1 MARRNLLATC
11 AALLFL
17 ATLAWACGP
26 HFPQAFL
33 PNRDKSFAAPIKGDF
48 AFELGRYSKAIRD
61 GQEQRP
67 LPDLEKV
74 ERESG
79 GQDFYRMI
87 YRMRMETS
95 GDTAYELGKGLP
107 EGIRLYTAGAVDFRR
122 DRKLACA
129 GQPRQPWAGPE
140 TPYTRCD
147 DNDCRGFGCDGHER
161 RLTTPTPAIR
171 RAIERFEAV
180 LALPDAE
187 RRSRATW
194 ATYSL
199 AEIYFKFDLPD
210 RIRKADRLYREVQ
223 RLARSGFP
231 DPLKLASA
239 GLGQRAYLKLEQRL
253 PGPAIDLYLRQGNT
267 NSLRYVAEM
276 LLEEPVT
283 LKTRIKDANV
293 RKLMLAYAFAYG
305 YPAPYTGKWP
315 AWMAELIESTAH
327 AGHPVE
333 DADRLAV
340 LSYQAGKYDTAK
352 LLAERSETA
361 LAYWVRAKLARRA
374 GNKTLAAEYHAKSLE
389 TPITTL
395 GAVPPDLRNRLAV
408 EKAASDL
415 DHGQFESAFRV
426 LYQSGPNHWID
437 TAYVAE
443 RLLTITELRRFVDS
457 APSHAIRRTS
467 SPDASGNLS
476 GQRSTGLPDSTL
488 PLEQSTQIQ
497 ALLARRLMRA
507 GYFHAAERHFAA
519 SGQTGNLPHVRK
531 YAQAV
536 RQARTARDPIRR
548 AEGGFHAGEVSRRHG
563 MEILAYE
570 LAPDF
575 HYASGNYGFSYV
587 LDSASDSD
595 PSATAYGKKQMSA
608 LEIGRFNKTAP
619 GIDKRYH
626 YRYRAVNHAVTAANL
641 LPARSQAYRALL
653 CHAAAWTPDEGLKQ
667 DLYRRY
673 LKHGSYMN
681 YPLSNYFGRRCEKPD
696 FEGAARLAKRVTEAG
711 PVSRKPISA
720 SK

>member
-1 MARRNLLATC
+1 MARRNLLAACTV
-11 AALLFL
+11 LLSL

-26 HFPQAFL
+26 YFPQAFL
-33 PNRDKSFAAPIKGDF
+33 PHREKLLAAPIKGDF

-61 GQEQRP
+61 GHERRP
-67 LPDLEKV
+67 QPELEKV

-79 GQDFYRMI
+79 GQHLFRML

-107 EGIRLYTAGAVDFRR
+107 EDIRLYTAGAVDFHR
-122 DRKLACA
+122 DKKLVCA
-129 GQPRQPWAGPE
+129 GKATQQRARAE
-140 TPYTRCD
+140 TPYTGCD
-147 DNDCRGFGCDGHER
+147 DNDCRGFGCDGYER
-161 RLTTPTPAIR
+161 HLLLLTPSIR
-171 RAIERFEAV
+171 RAVERFEAV
-180 LALPDAE
+180 LALPDSE

-194 ATYSL
+194 AAYSL
-199 AEIYFKFDLPD
+199 AEIYFKYDLPD

-223 RLARSGFP
+223 RLARNGFP

-267 NSLRYVAEM
+267 DSLRYVAEM
-276 LLEEPVT
+276 LLENSVA
-283 LKTRIKDANV
+283 LKTNIKDANV
-293 RKLMLAYAFAYG
+293 RRVVLAYAFAHG

-315 AWMAELIESTAH
+315 NWMAELMNSAAH
-327 AGHPVE
+327 ARHPVE
-333 DADRLAV
+333 DTDRLAV
-340 LSYQAGKYDTAK
+340 LSYQTGKYDTAK
-352 LLAERSETA
+352 LLAERSETP
-361 LAYWVRAKLARRA
+361 LAYWVRAKLARRD
-374 GNKTLAAEYHAKSLE
+374 GNKTLAAKYHAKSLE
-389 TPITTL
+389 APATML
-395 GAVPPDLRNRLAV
+395 GTVPPDLRNRLAV

-415 DHGQFESAFRV
+415 DYGRFESAFRV
-426 LYQSGPNHWID
+426 LYESGANHWID

-443 RLLTITELRRFVDS
+443 RLLTISELRSFVDS
-457 APSHAIRRTS
+457 APSHAVRHKSSTDTS
-467 SPDASGNLS
+467 LNLS
-476 GQRSTGLPDSTL
+476 GQRSTGSPHGTL
-488 PLEQSTQIQ
+488 PLEQRTQIQ

-519 SGQTGNLPHVRK
+519 SGQAGNLLHARK

-536 RQARTARDPIRR
+536 RQTRTARNPIRR
-548 AEGGFHAGEVSRRHG
+548 AEGGFNAGELSRRYG

-608 LEIGRFNKTAP
+608 LEINRFNKTAP

-641 LPARSQAYRALL
+641 LPTRSQAYRALL

>member
-1 MARRNLLATC
+1 MARRNLLAAC

-33 PNRDKSFAAPIKGDF
+33 PNRDKSFAAPIKGEF
-48 AFELGRYSKAIRD
+48 TFELGRYSKAMRD
-61 GQEQRP
+61 GYERYPQ
-67 LPDLEKV
+67 PDLEQL
-74 ERESG
+74 ERKTAGPEM
-79 GQDFYRMI
+79 YRLI

-95 GDTAYELGKGLP
+95 GDRAYELGKDLP
-107 EGIRLYTAGAVDFRR
+107 EGIRLYTAGAVDFHR
-122 DRKLACA
+122 DNKLACA
-129 GQPRQPWAGPE
+129 RKATQPAARAE
-140 TPYTRCD
+140 SPYNGCD
-147 DNDCRGFGCDGHER
+147 GNDCRGFGCDGYDR
-161 RLTTPTPAIR
+161 RLLAPTPSIR
-171 RAIERFEAV
+171 RAIQRFEAV
-180 LALPDAE
+180 LALPDVE
-187 RRSRATW
+187 RQPRATW
-194 ATYSL
+194 AAYSL
-199 AEIYFKFDLPD
+199 AEIYFKYDLPD

-223 RLARSGFP
+223 HLARNGFP

-253 PGPAIDLYLRQGNT
+253 PGPAIDLYLRQGSAD
-267 NSLRYVAEM
+267 SLRYVAEM
-276 LLEEPVT
+276 LLENSVA
-283 LKTRIKDANV
+283 LKSNIKDPNV
-293 RKLMLAYAFAYG
+293 RKVVLAYAFAHG
-305 YPAPYTGKWP
+305 YAAPYTGKWP
-315 AWMAELIESTAH
+315 DWMEKLMESAAH
-327 AGHPVE
+327 AHHPVE

-340 LSYQAGKYDTAK
+340 LSYQAGKYDLSK
-352 LLAERSETA
+352 LLAERAETP
-361 LAYWVRAKLARRA
+361 LAYWVRAKLARRD

-519 SGQTGNLPHVRK
+519 SGQTGNLSHVRK

-595 PSATAYGKKQMSA
+595 PSATAYGKKQMSV

-653 CHAAAWTPDEGLKQ
+653 CHAAAWSPDEGLKQ

-673 LKHGSYMN
+673 LKYGSYMN

-696 FEGAARLAKRVTEAG
+696 FEGAARLAKRATEAG